1 VPSGTVVPFRTV
13 SPGSAVGKRIGLVSP
28 NNSDPFSKAVTE
40 SIAGQLKSAGAD
52 LVSCDPGDDPNLV
65 LDCARRLA
73 TEKVDGWIIVQPG
86 DLGQSLC
93 DVGPKNVPLIAIAA
107 APITC
112 QTAGIGA
119 DDRQA
124 GFLVGQG
131 LAGVART
138 LACDRTALVIVTN
151 GAARTVST
159 DRVDGIKA
167 GFSTVCPGLVA
178 KAMIVDAGTQGRAYD
193 AFTAALTTIPT
204 DDDIL
209 VAVVNDSA
217 ALGVIAATPDVRSA
231 RVRVSSIGADQ
242 RARCEMV
249 ANPLWVGDAA
259 LFPDRYGEVAVPA
272 LFDALAGR
280 SVPGMLF
287 VQTAFVTAAT
297 LPDYYPVADCPQQ

>member
-1 VPSGTVVPFRTV
+1 
-13 SPGSAVGKRIGLVSP
+13 
-28 NNSDPFSKAVTE
+28 
-40 SIAGQLKSAGAD
+40 
-52 LVSCDPGDDPNLV
+52 
-65 LDCARRLA
+65 
-73 TEKVDGWIIVQPG
+73 
-86 DLGQSLC
+86 
-93 DVGPKNVPLIAIAA
+93 
-107 APITC
+107 
-112 QTAGIGA
+112 
-119 DDRQA
+119 
-124 GFLVGQG
+124 
-131 LAGVART
+131 
-138 LACDRTALVIVTN
+138 
-151 GAARTVST
+151 
-159 DRVDGIKA
+159 
-167 GFSTVCPGLVA
+167 
-178 KAMIVDAGTQGRAYD
+178 MIVDAGTQGRAYD